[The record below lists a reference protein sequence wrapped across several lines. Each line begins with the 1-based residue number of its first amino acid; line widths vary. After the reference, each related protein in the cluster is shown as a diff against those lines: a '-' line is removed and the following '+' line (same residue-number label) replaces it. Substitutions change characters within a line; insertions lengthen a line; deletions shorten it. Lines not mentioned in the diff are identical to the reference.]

1 MSSRIVSLNRRFCVA
16 LSYIISNEEVRV
28 TELARELKLK
38 LKLKHSTSITYASR
52 ILSKLS
58 NIGIVERENSEY
70 FLTPEG
76 WYYLY
81 RFFELIGYPKELSR
95 DLLFERLK
103 KEDKTAALLIP
114 ALKVLIKIYKEISKR
129 SKEEIDIEDTPYFDI
144 LFNYIEF
151 IIEENK
157 KPNTWEEI
165 IDLIIPPLE
174 EIPPSVFLNIL
185 KEKLKEKDELT
196 KAAVKDLLRKKAEL
210 LERYASELERKAK
223 EVENKAQSL
232 KEIAEKI
239 PL

>member
-1 MSSRIVSLNRRFCVA
+1 MPSRIVSLNRRFCVA

-52 ILSKLS
+52 ILSALS

-114 ALKVLIKIYKEISKR
+114 ALEVFIGIYKEISKR
-129 SKEEIDIEDTPYFDI
+129 SKEEINMEDTPYFDI
-144 LFNYIEF
+144 LFNYMEF

-174 EIPPSVFLNIL
+174 EIPPSILLNIL